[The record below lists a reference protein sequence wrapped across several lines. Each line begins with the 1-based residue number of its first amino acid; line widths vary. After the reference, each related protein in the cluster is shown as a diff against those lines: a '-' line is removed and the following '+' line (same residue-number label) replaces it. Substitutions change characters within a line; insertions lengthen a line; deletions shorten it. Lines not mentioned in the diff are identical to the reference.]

1 MFVCLCICWE
11 IYVAPSPNDM
21 RLLSN
26 VLFLIYQNGEEQLL
40 LQKNSSLEL
49 ERMDLIELLNKRN
62 AEVDRLT
69 GSTLLIPSSSYSSSS
84 SSRIPTPPHIP
95 PVPTPCIPA
104 ILPRIPPVATPPHIP
119 PIPTPCIPPILP
131 RISPVP
137 TPPLIPPPPVLFFV
151 LSVSF
156 FSLSSSSW
164 LLSCLV
170 DCLNLPFILAS
181 SCLPEESIVS
191 SSAVFS
197 LLVLWSSLRSSL
209 FFLICR
215 HRLTSAFGLT
225 SVQMQLI

>member
-1 MFVCLCICWE
+1 MDGLVEVCMFVCLCICWE

-84 SSRIPTPPHIP
+84 SRIPTPPHIP

-104 ILPRIPPVATPPHIP
+104 
-119 PIPTPCIPPILP
+119 ILP

-170 DCLNLPFILAS
+170 DCLNLSFILAS

>member
-84 SSRIPTPPHIP
+84 SRIPTPPHIP
-95 PVPTPCIPA
+95 PVPT
-104 ILPRIPPVATPPHIP
+104 
-119 PIPTPCIPPILP
+119 CIPPILP

-197 LLVLWSSLRSSL
+197 LLVLWSSLRSFL